1 MYVLSIIR
9 KIHEM
14 EKNDAVFGDIKIM
27 HAIYIKA
34 KSFADL
40 SEKPEPLYLTFIC
53 MYYTNMAQDSCKGVN
68 YKCKL

>member
-1 MYVLSIIR
+1 MQYTS
-9 KIHEM
+9 KQNH
-14 EKNDAVFGDIKIM
+14 
-27 HAIYIKA
+27 
-34 KSFADL
+34 FADL